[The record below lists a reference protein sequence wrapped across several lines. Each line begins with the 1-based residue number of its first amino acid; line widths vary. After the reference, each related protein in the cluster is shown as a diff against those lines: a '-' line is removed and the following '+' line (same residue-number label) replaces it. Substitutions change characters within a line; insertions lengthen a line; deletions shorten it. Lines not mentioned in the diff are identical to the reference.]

1 MILKI
6 ANKQLKHPIEL
17 SIPDAEWAKIQALDS
32 QDKMNQKILDIAT
45 KHVMRH
51 GYDIGFCEERK
62 VTVTLAEC
70 MKCGV
75 SKGWERGNENL
86 ARWEDCKQKHIQYGY
101 SPAKVLTNVVRD
113 EKLVAKLNDQSAAEA
128 RRDKHTFAESARD
141 ARNTDAFEKDSDD
154 IMKPIKEKENNS

>member
-17 SIPDAEWAKIQALDS
+17 SIPDADWVKIQALDS
-32 QDKMNQKILDIAT
+32 QDKINQKILDLAT

-51 GYDIGFCEERK
+51 GYNIGFCDERK
-62 VTVTLAEC
+62 VVVTLDDC

-75 SKGWERGNENL
+75 AKGWGRGNENL
-86 ARWEDCKQKHIQYGY
+86 ARWEDCKQKHINYGY
-101 SPAKVLTNVVRD
+101 SPAKVLTNTIRD
-113 EKLVAKLNDQSAAEA
+113 EKIAAKMNDQSEAEA

-141 ARNTDAFEKDSDD
+141 ARSMDSFEKNSDD
-154 IMKPIKEKENNS
+154 VMKAIKDKENKS